1 MSIAD
6 KLTTIAENE
15 QKIYDKGRQD
25 EYSDFWDAFQ
35 WNGTRGN
42 YIYGFA
48 RWNQEYA
55 RPKYKVIPTS
65 SADHLFVGS
74 GKLKK
79 IESKYFD
86 LSQVPYVAN
95 GGASGYA
102 SAFNGCTELEEIEDL
117 NFAPSTYNAAFAYSR
132 KLHTIARVVVDE
144 KVTFIDAFMR
154 TDKLAN
160 ISFDGVIGQDIDFR
174 YSPLLTDASLNNITE
189 HLKDFTSA
197 GSGSAKITFHA
208 DIESKLGESGK
219 AAITAKGWKVEFKTP

>member
-1 MSIAD
+1 MSIAE
-6 KLTTIAENE
+6 KFEVIADEVYE
-15 QKIYDKGRQD
+15 KGRQD
-25 EYSDFWDAFQ
+25 EWSDFWDAFQ

-117 NFAPSTYNAAFAYSR
+117 NFAPSTYNAAFAYS
-132 KLHTIARVVVDE
+132 KNLHTIARVVVDE

-154 TDKLAN
+154 TEKLTN
-160 ISFDGVIGQDIDFR
+160 ISFDGVIGKDIDFR
-174 YSPLLTDASLNNITE
+174 YSPLLTDASLENIAQ
-189 HLKDFTSA
+189 HLKDFSPEWKEGDGNKA
-197 GSGSAKITFHA
+197 IITLHA
-208 DIESKLGESGK
+208 TVKERIKNTEIENLIKSKKWGI
-219 AAITAKGWKVEFKTP
+219 A